1 MKNEVIKSIK
11 ERRSI
16 RKYLSKQ
23 LDENNLIE
31 ILEAGL
37 YAPNAGGRQSAHIVV
52 SQNKEVN
59 EKLGE
64 INRNVF
70 YDNLPK
76 NAKLGVSSD
85 QPSIVDD
92 RNIKS
97 AFYGAPTVLTLFAP
111 NNYQYVEGDCAVVAQ
126 NIIIAANS
134 LGIGSCII
142 GRANK
147 TFESDYGRLILKEW
161 EIDDN
166 YVPVYHITLGY
177 YDCKVQRKKER
188 KSGRIKRFY

>member
-1 MKNEVIKSIK
+1 MNEVIKSIK

-23 LDENNLIE
+23 LEENILNE

-37 YAPNAGGRQSAHIVV
+37 YAPSAGGRQSPLIVV

-64 INRNVF
+64 INRKVF
-70 YDNLPK
+70 HDNLPE

-85 QPSIVDD
+85 QPSIADD
-92 RNIKS
+92 RNMKS

-111 NNYQYVEGDCAVVAQ
+111 NNYQYLEGDCAVVAQ
-126 NIIIAANS
+126 NIIIAAHS
-134 LGIGSCII
+134 LGIGSCIV

-147 TFESDYGRLILKEW
+147 TFESEYGQLILKEW
-161 EIDDN
+161 EIGDN
-166 YVPVYHITLGY
+166 YVPTYHITLGY
-177 YDCKVQRKKER
+177 YECKVQRDKER
-188 KSGRIKRFY
+188 KLGRIKRFY

>member
-1 MKNEVIKSIK
+1 MNEVIKNIK

-23 LDENNLIE
+23 LDDNYLIE

-37 YAPNAGGRQSAHIVV
+37 YAPNAGGRQAPLIVV
-52 SQNKEVN
+52 SQNQEVN
-59 EKLGE
+59 EKLGK
-64 INRNVF
+64 INCKVF

-76 NAKLGVSSD
+76 NAKLGVSID
-85 QPSIVDD
+85 QPSIADD
-92 RNIKS
+92 RNIKN
-97 AFYGAPTVLTLFAP
+97 AFYEAPTVLTLFSP

-126 NIIIAANS
+126 NIIIAAHS

-147 TFESDYGRLILKEW
+147 TFESNYGKLVLKEW

-166 YVPVYHITLGY
+166 YIPAYHITLGY
-177 YDCKVQRKKER
+177 YDCKTPKDKER
-188 KSGRIKRFY
+188 KLGRIKRFY